1 MEAYKLSEEELNN
14 MDNKL
19 LVRLVLS
26 LQESVEL
33 LNENTSL
40 LMEQIK
46 LMNSRKYSNKTE
58 TLDSLNTQL
67 SLDLFFNEAEDL
79 SDEEKEEPVIET
91 VVKKKKTKGHKEAF
105 LKKITNHKNVYLTL
119 SDEELNDKYGKGKWK
134 RLPDEIISKLEHHPA
149 SFEVIDYHI
158 GVYAKDDN
166 ETIVKAD
173 KPAELFEGSIVTPSL
188 LSSIIFAK
196 YVNAVPLYRQE
207 KMYEANDRL
216 QGY

>member
-14 MDNKL
+14 MDKKL

-26 LQESVEL
+26 LQESVEP

-58 TLDSLNTQL
+58 TLDSLSTQL

-91 VVKKKKTKGHKEAF
+91 VIRKRKQKGNRVAF
-105 LKKITNHKNVYLTL
+105 LKKVTNHKNVYLLL
-119 SDEELNDKYGKGKWK
+119 SEEELNDRYSEGKWK

-149 SFEVIDYHI
+149 SFEVVSYHI
-158 GVYAKDDN
+158 GVYVKDDN
-166 ETIVKAD
+166 EMIVKAD
-173 KPAELFEGSIVTPSL
+173 KSSELFEGSIVTPSL
-188 LSSIIFAK
+188 LSSFIFAK
-196 YVNAVPLYRQE
+196 YVNGVPLYRQE
-207 KMYEANDRL
+207 IGLYMTCVFV
-216 QGY
+216 